1 MKLLEFENYQVK
13 LTPEALLVRPI
24 RRIYNADRSV
34 QKEKC
39 MQQLSY
45 LFFMVDPR
53 STYAYITDLEERAK
67 QIIIQEGLPKDFKP
81 SKELEEAMELY
92 KQHTI
97 TSSTRLLESTRVAVE
112 ALSEDLLHTKEKL
125 AEVALCSVPNLY
137 RIFNKNFGMSPHNY
151 VNKVRLEKAALLLE
165 YEKMSIAQT
174 AQAVGIE
181 DEAYFSKLFKSY
193 YELSPNS
200 YRFSLLREKH
210 TL

>member
-53 STYAYITDLEERAK
+53 STYAYITDLEERAR

-81 SKELEEAMELY
+81 SKELEEAMEMY
-92 KQHTI
+92 SKHTI
-97 TSSTRLLESTRVAVE
+97 TSSSKLLESTRVAVD
-112 ALSEDLLHTKEKL
+112 ALSQELLTTQAKLQERTDKGAAVYKMNDIMTSLERVLKLIPQLQDLERKVESEIRDTTRARGTENSLFEDG
-125 AEVALCSVPNLY
+125 V
-137 RIFNKNFGMSPHNY
+137 
-151 VNKVRLEKAALLLE
+151 
-165 YEKMSIAQT
+165 
-174 AQAVGIE
+174 
-181 DEAYFSKLFKSY
+181 
-193 YELSPNS
+193 
-200 YRFSLLREKH
+200 
-210 TL
+210 